1 LVAFC
6 RTNHRDEPQGR
17 TTGTNHRDEPQGRT
31 TGTNHRDWF
40 ESEYDVKLDEIE
52 GLRTRAKQKAV
63 KYWFKEK
70 LPAVVKFLCL

>member
-1 LVAFC
+1 MATSAETIVSWLHSVA
-6 RTNHRDEPQGR
+6 
-17 TTGTNHRDEPQGRT
+17 RT

-63 KYWFKEK
+63 KDWFKEK
-70 LPAVVKFLCL
+70 LPAVIKFLCV